1 MQLRGSAAYDASLP
15 NGRDPMA
22 AQANG
27 YQFKLMNIP
36 DSVQLG
42 PDSFDFDPEIMKV
55 LFEKGLELGRNPSS
69 WVAAPAPGQNASP
82 WLINLLSELRCER

>member
-1 MQLRGSAAYDASLP
+1 
-15 NGRDPMA
+15 MA

-27 YQFKLMNIP
+27 YHFKLMNIP

-55 LFEKGLELGRNPSS
+55 LFEKELELGRNPSS
-69 WVAAPAPGQNASP
+69 WVVAPSPGQNASP
-82 WLINLLSELRCER
+82 WLINLLSELRRER